1 MSSSRSKRSNNSSS
15 RNKSRSRSSFK
26 SRRSRNSSRN
36 SSKKKYHHTKTNYN
50 DENEHVIKIPN
61 DILYLIHITKD
72 KNTEN
77 WKQVNSNQED
87 ASQYPGAYFTL
98 ITKDNRLTEQLYA
111 GNYCLIFSRN
121 LLKKTNYHINVSD
134 NNGFITENN
143 TYFPENLKEAVEKI
157 KENSSLCGIDEENSW
172 KSNDKCM
179 NEVVFHDAVSMDY
192 LCMTIKKGFDNSF
205 LPDYPIEK

>member
-1 MSSSRSKRSNNSSS
+1 MSSSRSIRSKNSSS
-15 RNKSRSRSSFK
+15 RNRSRSRSIYK
-26 SRRSRNSSRN
+26 SKRSRNSSRN
-36 SSKKKYHHTKTNYN
+36 SSRKYHHTKTNYN
-50 DENEHVIKIPN
+50 DKNERVIKIPN

-87 ASQYPGAYFTL
+87 ASQYPGVYFTL

-121 LLKKTNYHINVSD
+121 LLKKTNYHINASD

>member
-1 MSSSRSKRSNNSSS
+1 MSSSRSKRSKNSSS
-15 RNKSRSRSSFK
+15 RNRSRSRSIYK
-26 SRRSRNSSRN
+26 SKRSRNSSRN
-36 SSKKKYHHTKTNYN
+36 SSKKYHHTKTNYN
-50 DENEHVIKIPN
+50 DKNERVIKIPN

-121 LLKKTNYHINVSD
+121 LLKKTNYHINVTD

>member
-1 MSSSRSKRSNNSSS
+1 MSSSRSKRSKNSSS

-36 SSKKKYHHTKTNYN
+36 SSKKYHHTKTNYN
-50 DENEHVIKIPN
+50 DENKHVIKIPN